1 MTVEAARV
9 TIEEFN
15 RLAQDGSGFLD
26 IYDFVAEEICYGSAR
41 MRLRYQDYHVRA
53 GGTMAGPSIMAL
65 ADFAVY
71 AALMGTVG
79 PIQMAVTSSLS
90 INFLRRPVAA
100 DMIGEARIVK
110 TTKRLAFGEVDLF
123 TVGEEVPIAHVT
135 STYAIPKAVT
145 ASS

>member
-1 MTVEAARV
+1 MAVEAPRVTVE
-9 TIEEFN
+9 EFD
-15 RLAQDGSGFLD
+15 RIAQDGSGFLE

-41 MRLRYQDYHVRA
+41 MRLRYRDYHVRA

-65 ADFAVY
+65 ADFAVF

-79 PIQMAVTSSLS
+79 PVRMAVTSSLN
-90 INFLRRPVAA
+90 INFLRRPAAA

-110 TTKRLAFGEVDLF
+110 TTKRLAFAEVDLF
-123 TVGEEVPIAHVT
+123 TVGEDPPIAHVT

-145 ASS
+145 AS